1 MTATGVNWSAASVCE
16 VTVDDDVCAPR
27 ISSLT
32 QAFVRGFTEI
42 KVSA

>member
-1 MTATGVNWSAASVCE
+1 MMDAGVNWSAASVCE
-16 VTVDDDVCAPR
+16 VTVDDGVYAPC

-32 QAFVRGFTEI
+32 EALVQGFTGI